1 MAESMVGG
9 EGRAVTSGDGRERLA
24 GGDLRAE
31 LSNPPLASLH
41 SVYLSSHLSA
51 IVAITERSQLQRYL
65 SGGIAQR
72 AISAFSSALSPQ
84 FSPTHLPLAG
94 RFERGEILADLIYA

>member
-24 GGDLRAE
+24 VTCA
-31 LSNPPLASLH
+31 LSCPTLPSLVH